1 MFLLPGWLEID
12 MTFALEAAF
21 GPRGPQWLTVFGQ
34 TRPLEPFA
42 APDRDTLIG
51 LVWHHALHARVCIE
65 RSRWWQVEHWISAMR
80 DHSITLACL
89 RLGCPAAYTKG
100 AHLLPDD
107 LTAALE
113 TTLLR
118 SLAEPELRRALRA
131 TINVAMDE
139 LERSD
144 SGLAS
149 RLRPM
154 LAELTDANGSAP
166 DAQPSAGTTHR

>member
-1 MFLLPGWLEID
+1 VFLLPGWLEID
-12 MTFALEAAF
+12 MTFAPEAAF

-34 TRPLEPFA
+34 ARPLEPFA
-42 APDRDTLIG
+42 APDRDALIG

-65 RSRWWQVEHWISAMR
+65 RSRWWQAEHWISAMR

-89 RLGCPAAYTKG
+89 RLDYPSAYAKG

-113 TTLLR
+113 TTLVR
-118 SLAEPELRRALRA
+118 SLAESELHRALRA
-131 TINVAMDE
+131 TINVVTDE

-144 SGLAS
+144 PGLAT

-154 LAELTDANGSAP
+154 LAELADAN
-166 DAQPSAGTTHR
+166 DAALATQPLAVLGD